1 MVRCTDCHGRG
12 QGFWTQCCQNLN
24 FWIFK
29 FLSGSAGL
37 SPASA
42 WLAGVLY
49 HVYTHSTCI
58 LPCLVWFRVYI
69 HSITALLYGNI
80 AHLVVLPVTNQMVI
94 GSNPAMGMCG
104 SWKGDVPEVNMY
116 SELVIQETSGL
127 GPLVTLKYHIHHS
140 NNKIPS
146 RNNKKK
152 QKKTKKNLPPS
163 NPTGQ
168 KGVFISFCNQGKHMD

>member
-1 MVRCTDCHGRG
+1 
-12 QGFWTQCCQNLN
+12 
-24 FWIFK
+24 
-29 FLSGSAGL
+29 
-37 SPASA
+37 
-42 WLAGVLY
+42 
-49 HVYTHSTCI
+49 
-58 LPCLVWFRVYI
+58 
-69 HSITALLYGNI
+69 
-80 AHLVVLPVTNQMVI
+80 MVI

-152 QKKTKKNLPPS
+152 FTPFKS
-163 NPTGQ
+163 YWS
-168 KGVFISFCNQGKHMD
+168 KGVFLFLFATKASIWTKTTI

>member
-1 MVRCTDCHGRG
+1 M
-12 QGFWTQCCQNLN
+12 
-24 FWIFK
+24 
-29 FLSGSAGL
+29 
-37 SPASA
+37 
-42 WLAGVLY
+42 
-49 HVYTHSTCI
+49 
-58 LPCLVWFRVYI
+58 VWFRVYI

-152 QKKTKKNLPPS
+152 QKKQKKIYPLQILLVKRGFLFLFATKASIWTK
-163 NPTGQ
+163 TT
-168 KGVFISFCNQGKHMD
+168 I

>member
-1 MVRCTDCHGRG
+1 MYTD
-12 QGFWTQCCQNLN
+12 
-24 FWIFK
+24 
-29 FLSGSAGL
+29 
-37 SPASA
+37 
-42 WLAGVLY
+42 
-49 HVYTHSTCI
+49 STCI

-146 RNNKKK
+146 RNKN
-152 QKKTKKNLPPS
+152 KNLPPS

-168 KGVFISFCNQGKHMD
+168 KGVFYFFLQPRQAYGLRQLYEIRQVYEKYFFQLFFQLFFKIGFSGWGQKCDLQKKYFFSIF